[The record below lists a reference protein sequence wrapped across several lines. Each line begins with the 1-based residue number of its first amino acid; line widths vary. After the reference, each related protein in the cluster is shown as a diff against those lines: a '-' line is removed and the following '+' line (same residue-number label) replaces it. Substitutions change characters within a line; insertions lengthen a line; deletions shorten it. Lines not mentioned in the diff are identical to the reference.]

1 MASTQQVPA
10 MLSNDEKAIFE
21 KVIAAAKD
29 KSAMEVKGQVVTNG
43 NLVNTIKDKAVL
55 RIIDQHNWSGK
66 PVPLYPEVLPFGEV
80 VQFEHR
86 GPLPGGCKGG
96 VVYADGTDSTAR
108 KWLVAFHIPNNEYH
122 HSGDKV
128 YVEAGPIGPIDWN
141 VVEVKLDA
149 SEYTSS
155 YVDPVFGGKA
165 WAVIHPGS
173 ILVAGFTN

>member
-128 YVEAGPIGPIDWN
+128 
-141 VVEVKLDA
+141 
-149 SEYTSS
+149 
-155 YVDPVFGGKA
+155 VFNFPQLLSFKFFFCFFLFF
-165 WAVIHPGS
+165 
-173 ILVAGFTN
+173 ILFYKYIKPETFV